1 MWDLLSSHTVQT
13 VLMGAVFLGLISG
26 ALGAFAVLRG
36 QSLLGDAVSHA
47 ALPGVALGFLVAG
60 GRELGAVLIGATLSG
75 GLAALSVMLIVS
87 RTRLK
92 PDAALG
98 VVLSVYFALGVVLLS
113 HVQSQSGAAS
123 AGLSGFLFGQAAAT
137 LRSDLWIM
145 GGLAGFALALI
156 AALWKEAKIVSFDPD
171 YARALG
177 LPVARVQAALT
188 VMVALAI
195 VAGLQMVGV
204 ILMVALLIAP
214 AAAARQWTRSLAGM
228 VGLSMG
234 FAVVAGVTG
243 ALISASARG
252 LATGPVI
259 VLVATAIVLLSLA
272 FAPERGLLDR
282 ALARRARTRSL
293 RADQVLGTIHAL
305 ARSHDDP
312 AYKAELGMLRARHAA
327 ATGPALARLTARG
340 LVREVAHP
348 PETTPHWQMTP
359 EGQAR
364 AEALREGR
372 GRDD

>member
-1 MWDLLSSHTVQT
+1 MLDLLASHTVQT
-13 VLMGAVFLGLISG
+13 VLMGAVLLGLISG

-36 QSLLGDAVSHA
+36 QSLLGDTVSHA
-47 ALPGVALGFLVAG
+47 ALPGIALGFLVAG
-60 GRELGAVLIGATLSG
+60 GRDLGAVLIGATLSG
-75 GLAALSVMLIVS
+75 GLAALSVMLITM

-98 VVLSVYFALGVVLLS
+98 VVLSVFFALGVVLLS
-113 HVQSQSGAAS
+113 HVQGRSGAAG
-123 AGLSGFLFGQAAAT
+123 AGLSTFLFGQAAAT
-137 LRSDLWIM
+137 LRSDLWMM
-145 GGLAGFALALI
+145 GGLAGFALGLIALI
-156 AALWKEAKIVSFDPD
+156 WKEAKLVSFDPD

-177 LPVARVQAALT
+177 LPVARVQAVLT

-214 AAAARQWTRSLAGM
+214 AAAARQWARSLAGM

-234 FAVVAGVTG
+234 FAVAAGVIG

-259 VLVATAIVLLSLA
+259 VLVATAFVLISLA
-272 FAPERGLLDR
+272 FAPERGLLAR

-312 AYKAELGMLRARHAA
+312 AYKAELGMLRTRHRAA
-327 ATGPALARLTARG
+327 ARPALQRLTARG

-359 EGQAR
+359 EGRAR
-364 AEALREGR
+364 AAMLEQGTA
-372 GRDD
+372 RDD